1 MSTMSKLSTANGSRI
16 LRMALAI
23 AAIGALIPAA
33 YGEVAAPAP
42 PATSPGLSPTPPG
55 AKPQMA
61 GASATA
67 TAAAISPPPKVVH
80 RAPRAKAIAPQ
91 ATLDSAGGHTDVSRS
106 MALAEGK
113 STLMHLP
120 FPVARVSVGDPRIA
134 DVILL
139 NTTDVYLLGKSVG
152 TTNLIIWNRSNEASI
167 IDLSVSID
175 SSLLQARL
183 SALLPNE
190 KDLHVTV
197 AGDTLILSGM
207 VSDTVKADQAMSLAN
222 AYAQRGSRPATGT
235 AAAAGAGAAPAPAA
249 GGPADPSGGPAP
261 SPRVI
266 NLMSIAAPQQ
276 VMLEV
281 KVAEVSKTL
290 VDQLGA
296 SLGINKTIGS
306 WSYSLLSSLLSN
318 NPSGLSGA
326 SKNNFFN
333 LDAQKRDGL
342 IKVLAEP
349 NIMAISGQEA
359 SFLAGGKIFI
369 PVSQTNN
376 GGTPTITLEEKEFG
390 VAVKFTPTVLEG
402 GRINLKVSPEVSDL
416 NKEGIGITA
425 TGIST
430 TAILPSFTTRR
441 ATTTVQLFDGQS
453 FAIGGLIKN
462 NVTSNIKALPG
473 LGEVPVLGALFRSTD
488 FQTDRSELVFIITP
502 HLVKPLPA
510 DYKLPT
516 DEYIPP
522 TRGDVF
528 LQGKM
533 EGRAPAPQPQP
544 QPMLQ
549 PAPMPMPAPLPAPAS
564 MPPQAA
570 MPAPVP
576 PAMPTPPSDDLPQYR
591 AVPKADAATPSASII
606 DDLK

>member
-1 MSTMSKLSTANGSRI
+1 MSTYRTASGIRG
-16 LRMALAI
+16 LRLALAI
-23 AAIGALIPAA
+23 AAIGALAPRAHA
-33 YGEVAAPAP
+33 EPVA
-42 PATSPGLSPTPPG
+42 
-55 AKPQMA
+55 
-61 GASATA
+61 A
-67 TAAAISPPPKVVH
+67 TAATAVAAETGAARSSRAAVRPKSTPPQSES
-80 RAPRAKAIAPQ
+80 RTGRTEMAPQ
-91 ATLDSAGGHTDVSRS
+91 MS
-106 MALAEGK
+106 LAEGK
-113 STLMHLP
+113 STLVRLP
-120 FPVARVSVGDPRIA
+120 FAASRMSVGDPRIA

-139 NTTDVYLLGKSVG
+139 NPTEVYLLGRSVG
-152 TTNLIIWNRSNEASI
+152 TTNLILWNKSNDATI
-167 IDLSVSID
+167 IDLAVGID
-175 SSLLQARL
+175 SSSLQARM
-183 SALLPNE
+183 AELLPNE
-190 KDLHVTV
+190 KIHVTV

-207 VSDTVKADQAMSLAN
+207 VSDVVKADQALSLAN
-222 AYAQRGSRPATGT
+222 AYVQRSTRSGGATSG
-235 AAAAGAGAAPAPAA
+235 AAPAAGAAAPAPAPDA
-249 GGPADPSGGPAP
+249 GM
-261 SPRVI
+261 PRVI
-266 NLMSIAAPQQ
+266 NLLSIAAPQQ

-281 KVAEVSKTL
+281 KVAEVSKVL

-376 GGTPTITLEEKEFG
+376 GGVPTITLEEKEFG

-402 GRINLKVSPEVSDL
+402 GRINLKVAPEVSDL
-416 NKEGIGITA
+416 NKDGIGITA
-425 TGIST
+425 TGISA
-430 TAILPSFTTRR
+430 TAVLPSFTTRR

-516 DEYIPP
+516 DGYIQP
-522 TRGDVF
+522 TRGDMF
-528 LQGKM
+528 MQGKM
-533 EGRAPAPQPQP
+533 EGSAPAPAPAAP
-544 QPMLQ
+544 A
-549 PAPMPMPAPLPAPAS
+549 APMQ
-564 MPPQAA
+564 PQAA
-570 MPAPVP
+570 APQPA
-576 PAMPTPPSDDLPQYR
+576 AGF
-591 AVPKADAATPSASII
+591 
-606 DDLK
+606 DLK

>member
-1 MSTMSKLSTANGSRI
+1 MSTMSKLSTANGGRI

-23 AAIGALIPAA
+23 AAIGVLTPAA
-33 YGEVAAPAP
+33 HGEAGA
-42 PATSPGLSPTPPG
+42 PATSPGLSTTPPG
-55 AKPQMA
+55 ATPAPAAM
-61 GASATA
+61 S
-67 TAAAISPPPKVVH
+67 TAAAPPPKAMR
-80 RAPRAKAIAPQ
+80 RAPRMKPVAQQ
-91 ATLDSAGGHTDVSRS
+91 AMLDQVGGRAELSRN

-152 TTNLIIWNRSNEASI
+152 TTNLIVWNRNNEASI

-175 SSLLQARL
+175 ASLLQARL
-183 SALLPNE
+183 SELLPNE
-190 KDLHVTV
+190 KDLRVTV
-197 AGDTLILSGM
+197 AGDTLILSGV

-222 AYAQRGSRPATGT
+222 AYAQRGSRPAAG
-235 AAAAGAGAAPAPAA
+235 AAAAGAAPVAAAGAAP
-249 GGPADPSGGPAP
+249 DPSGGPSA

-266 NLMSIAAPQQ
+266 NLMAIAAPQQ

-296 SLGINKTIGS
+296 NLGLSKTIGG
-306 WSYSLLSSLLSN
+306 WTYSLLSNLLSN
-318 NPSGLSGA
+318 NPSGFGA
-326 SKNNFFN
+326 NNSRNGNFLG

-502 HLVKPLPA
+502 HLVKPLPP

-516 DEYIPP
+516 DPYVQP
-522 TRGDVF
+522 TRGDMF
-528 LQGKM
+528 MQGKM
-533 EGRAPAPQPQP
+533 EGTAPAPQPAP
-544 QPMLQ
+544 A
-549 PAPMPMPAPLPAPAS
+549 PAPMPMPAPASAPPPAAL
-564 MPPQAA
+564 A
-570 MPAPVP
+570 APVP
-576 PAMPTPPSDDLPQYR
+576 PALPAAMPVATPTAGNSDVPQYR
-591 AVPKADAATPSASII
+591 AVPKADAGMPSANVI

>member
-1 MSTMSKLSTANGSRI
+1 MSTYRTASGIRG
-16 LRMALAI
+16 LHLALAI
-23 AAIGALIPAA
+23 AAIGALAPRAHAEAA
-33 YGEVAAPAP
+33 AA
-42 PATSPGLSPTPPG
+42 
-55 AKPQMA
+55 
-61 GASATA
+61 A
-67 TAAAISPPPKVVH
+67 TAATAVAAETGAVRSNRAAVRPKSTPPQSES
-80 RAPRAKAIAPQ
+80 RAGRTEMAPQ
-91 ATLDSAGGHTDVSRS
+91 MS
-106 MALAEGK
+106 LAEGK
-113 STLMHLP
+113 STLMRLP
-120 FPVARVSVGDPRIA
+120 FAASRMSVGDPRIA

-139 NTTDVYLLGKSVG
+139 NPNEVYLLGRSVG
-152 TTNLIIWNRSNEASI
+152 TTNLILWNKSNDATI
-167 IDLSVSID
+167 IDLAVGID
-175 SSLLQARL
+175 SSSLQARM
-183 SALLPNE
+183 AELLPNE
-190 KDLHVTV
+190 KIHVTV

-207 VSDTVKADQAMSLAN
+207 VSDVVKADQALSLAN
-222 AYAQRGSRPATGT
+222 AYVQRSSRSG
-235 AAAAGAGAAPAPAA
+235 GASSGAAPDANM
-249 GGPADPSGGPAP
+249 
-261 SPRVI
+261 PRVI
-266 NLMSIAAPQQ
+266 NLLSIAAPQQ

-281 KVAEVSKTL
+281 KVAEVSKVL

-376 GGTPTITLEEKEFG
+376 GGVPTITLEEKEFG

-402 GRINLKVSPEVSDL
+402 GRINLKVAPEVSDL
-416 NKEGIGITA
+416 NKDGIGITA
-425 TGIST
+425 TGISA

-502 HLVKPLPA
+502 HLVKPLPP

-516 DEYIPP
+516 DGYIQP
-522 TRGDVF
+522 TRGDMF
-528 LQGKM
+528 MQGKM
-533 EGRAPAPQPQP
+533 EGSAPAPAAAQE
-544 QPMLQ
+544 
-549 PAPMPMPAPLPAPAS
+549 AAPAAP

-570 MPAPVP
+570 APQPA
-576 PAMPTPPSDDLPQYR
+576 AGF
-591 AVPKADAATPSASII
+591 
-606 DDLK
+606 DLK

>member
-1 MSTMSKLSTANGSRI
+1 MSTNCTASGSRV
-16 LRMALAI
+16 LSLALAL
-23 AAIGALIPAA
+23 AMIGAL
-33 YGEVAAPAP
+33 
-42 PATSPGLSPTPPG
+42 
-55 AKPQMA
+55 
-61 GASATA
+61 
-67 TAAAISPPPKVVH
+67 
-80 RAPRAKAIAPQ
+80 APQ
-91 ATLDSAGGHTDVSRS
+91 ARSEPLAATAVAAEAGAARSSRATARS
-106 MALAEGK
+106 KATPPQSESRAGRTEMAPQMSLAEGK
-113 STLMHLP
+113 STLMRLP
-120 FPVARVSVGDPRIA
+120 FAASRMSVGDPRIA

-139 NTTDVYLLGKSVG
+139 NPSEVYLLGRSVG
-152 TTNLIIWNRSNEASI
+152 TTNLILWNKNNDATI
-167 IDLSVSID
+167 IDLAVGID
-175 SSLLQARL
+175 SSSLQARM
-183 SALLPNE
+183 SELLPNE
-190 KDLHVTV
+190 KNIHITV

-207 VSDTVKADQAMSLAN
+207 VSDAVKADQALSLAN
-222 AYAQRGSRPATGT
+222 AYVQRSARSSSASS
-235 AAAAGAGAAPAPAA
+235 GAAPAAPAA
-249 GGPADPSGGPAP
+249 GAAAAPAATPDAAA
-261 SPRVI
+261 PRVI
-266 NLMSIAAPQQ
+266 NLLSIAAPQQ

-281 KVAEVSKTL
+281 KVAEVSKVL

-376 GGTPTITLEEKEFG
+376 GGVPTITLEEKEFG

-402 GRINLKVSPEVSDL
+402 GRINLKVAPEVSDL
-416 NKEGIGITA
+416 NKDGIGITA

-502 HLVKPLPA
+502 RLVKPLPA

-516 DEYIPP
+516 DEYVQP
-522 TRGDVF
+522 TRGDMF
-528 LQGKM
+528 MQGKM
-533 EGRAPAPQPQP
+533 EGTAPAAAPAAAQVPVP
-544 QPMLQ
+544 A
-549 PAPMPMPAPLPAPAS
+549 APMQ
-564 MPPQAA
+564 PQAA
-570 MPAPVP
+570 ASQPA
-576 PAMPTPPSDDLPQYR
+576 
-591 AVPKADAATPSASII
+591 AAGF
-606 DDLK
+606 DLK

>member
-1 MSTMSKLSTANGSRI
+1 MSTYRTASGIRG
-16 LRMALAI
+16 LRLALAI
-23 AAIGALIPAA
+23 AAIGTLAPRAH
-33 YGEVAAPAP
+33 GEPVA
-42 PATSPGLSPTPPG
+42 
-55 AKPQMA
+55 
-61 GASATA
+61 ATA
-67 TAAAISPPPKVVH
+67 TATPATAVAAETGASRSRATVRPKATPPQSES
-80 RAPRAKAIAPQ
+80 RAGRTEMAPQ
-91 ATLDSAGGHTDVSRS
+91 MS
-106 MALAEGK
+106 LAEGK
-113 STLMHLP
+113 STLMRLP
-120 FPVARVSVGDPRIA
+120 FAASRMSVGDPRIA

-139 NTTDVYLLGKSVG
+139 NPNEVYLLGRSVG
-152 TTNLIIWNRSNEASI
+152 TTNLILWNKSNDATI
-167 IDLSVSID
+167 IDLAVGID
-175 SSLLQARL
+175 SSSLQARI
-183 SALLPNE
+183 AELLPNE
-190 KDLHVTV
+190 KIHVAV

-207 VSDTVKADQAMSLAN
+207 VSDVVKADQALSLAN
-222 AYAQRGSRPATGT
+222 AYVQRSARSGS
-235 AAAAGAGAAPAPAA
+235 AGSGSSAAPAA
-249 GGPADPSGGPAP
+249 GATAAAPAATPDAAM
-261 SPRVI
+261 PRVI
-266 NLMSIAAPQQ
+266 NLLSIAAPQQ

-281 KVAEVSKTL
+281 KVAEVSKVL

-376 GGTPTITLEEKEFG
+376 GGVPTITLEEKEFG
-390 VAVKFTPTVLEG
+390 VAVKFTPTVLDG
-402 GRINLKVSPEVSDL
+402 GRINLKVAPEVSDL
-416 NKEGIGITA
+416 NKDGIGITA

-516 DEYIPP
+516 DDYIQP
-522 TRGDVF
+522 TRGDMF
-528 LQGKM
+528 MQGKM
-533 EGRAPAPQPQP
+533 EGSAPAPAAPA
-544 QPMLQ
+544 
-549 PAPMPMPAPLPAPAS
+549 APMQ
-564 MPPQAA
+564 PQAA
-570 MPAPVP
+570 APQPA
-576 PAMPTPPSDDLPQYR
+576 AGF
-591 AVPKADAATPSASII
+591 
-606 DDLK
+606 DLK

>member
-1 MSTMSKLSTANGSRI
+1 MSTNCTASGSRV
-16 LRMALAI
+16 LSLALAL
-23 AAIGALIPAA
+23 AMIGAL
-33 YGEVAAPAP
+33 
-42 PATSPGLSPTPPG
+42 
-55 AKPQMA
+55 
-61 GASATA
+61 
-67 TAAAISPPPKVVH
+67 
-80 RAPRAKAIAPQ
+80 APQ
-91 ATLDSAGGHTDVSRS
+91 ARSEPLAATAVAAEAGAARSSRATARSKATPPQSDSRAGRTE
-106 MALAEGK
+106 MAPQMSLAEGK
-113 STLMHLP
+113 STLMRLP
-120 FPVARVSVGDPRIA
+120 FAASRMSVGDPRIA

-139 NTTDVYLLGKSVG
+139 NPSEVYLLGRSVG
-152 TTNLIIWNRSNEASI
+152 TTNLILWNKNNDATI
-167 IDLSVSID
+167 IDLAVGID
-175 SSLLQARL
+175 SSSLQARM
-183 SALLPNE
+183 SELLPNE
-190 KDLHVTV
+190 KNIHITV

-207 VSDTVKADQAMSLAN
+207 VSDAVKADQALSLAN
-222 AYAQRGSRPATGT
+222 AYVQRSARSSSASS
-235 AAAAGAGAAPAPAA
+235 GAAPAAPAA
-249 GGPADPSGGPAP
+249 GAAAAPAATPDAAA
-261 SPRVI
+261 PRVI
-266 NLMSIAAPQQ
+266 NLLSIAAPQQ

-281 KVAEVSKTL
+281 KVAEVSKVL

-376 GGTPTITLEEKEFG
+376 GGVPTITLEEKEFG

-402 GRINLKVSPEVSDL
+402 GRINLKVAPEVSDL
-416 NKEGIGITA
+416 NKDGIGITA

-502 HLVKPLPA
+502 RLVKPLPA

-516 DEYIPP
+516 DEYVQP
-522 TRGDVF
+522 TRGDMF
-528 LQGKM
+528 MQGKM
-533 EGRAPAPQPQP
+533 EGTAPAAAPAAAQVPVP
-544 QPMLQ
+544 A
-549 PAPMPMPAPLPAPAS
+549 APMQ
-564 MPPQAA
+564 PQAA
-570 MPAPVP
+570 ASQPA
-576 PAMPTPPSDDLPQYR
+576 
-591 AVPKADAATPSASII
+591 AAGF
-606 DDLK
+606 DLK